1 MPIRVPDELPAVNFL
16 REENVFVMT
25 TSRASGQE
33 IRPLKVLILNLMP
46 KKIETEN
53 QFLRLLSNSPLQ
65 VDIQLL
71 RIDSRESRNTPAEH
85 LNNFYCNFEDI
96 QEQNFDGLIVTGAPL
111 GLVEFN
117 DVAYWPQIKQVLEWS
132 KDHVTSTLF
141 VCWAVQAALNILYGI
156 PKQTRTDKLSG
167 VYEHHILHPHA
178 LLTRGFDDSFL
189 APHSRYADF
198 PAALI
203 RDYTD
208 LEILAE
214 TEEGDAYLFA
224 SKDKRIA
231 FVTGHPEYDAQTLAQ
246 EVDRSVKS
254 LDAKLTIPVDM
265 ATEFMTQVA
274 KLEGYQED
282 QAKKLAKQQVE
293 GASAM
298 GQMFRLTTLQDNTI
312 TTSLQYAN
320 GQITLNGQ
328 KMSLEDFVGMF
339 AMPALNVPA
348 VPAIPQQ

>member
-1 MPIRVPDELPAVNFL
+1 MPIRVQDELPAVNFL
-16 REENVFVMT
+16 REENVFVMKA
-25 TSRASGQE
+25 SRATGQE

-65 VDIQLL
+65 VDVQLL
-71 RIDSRESRNTPAEH
+71 RIDARESRNTPSEH
-85 LNNFYCNFEDI
+85 LNNFYCDFDDI
-96 QEQNFDGLIVTGAPL
+96 RNDNFDGLIVTGAPL

-117 DVAYWPQIKQVLEWS
+117 DVAYWPQIKQVLEWA

-156 PKQTRTDKLSG
+156 PKQTRSDKLSG

-178 LLTRGFDDSFL
+178 LLTRGFDDFFL

-214 TEEGDAYLFA
+214 TEDGDAYLFA

-231 FVTGHPEYDAQTLAQ
+231 FVTGHPEYDAHTLASEFFRDVEARPKPGSTVQLFPQ
-246 EVDRSVKS
+246 ERSPNPAQS
-254 LDAKLTIPVDM
+254 I
-265 ATEFMTQVA
+265 
-274 KLEGYQED
+274 
-282 QAKKLAKQQVE
+282 LA
-293 GASAM
+293 
-298 GQMFRLTTLQDNTI
+298 
-312 TTSLQYAN
+312 
-320 GQITLNGQ
+320 
-328 KMSLEDFVGMF
+328 
-339 AMPALNVPA
+339 
-348 VPAIPQQ
+348 

>member
-246 EVDRSVKS
+246 EYFRDVGAGLGPEVPYNYFPHNDPQNTPRASWRSHGNLLFTNWLNYYV
-254 LDAKLTIPVDM
+254 
-265 ATEFMTQVA
+265 
-274 KLEGYQED
+274 Y
-282 QAKKLAKQQVE
+282 
-293 GASAM
+293 
-298 GQMFRLTTLQDNTI
+298 
-312 TTSLQYAN
+312 
-320 GQITLNGQ
+320 QITPYDLRHMNPT
-328 KMSLEDFVGMF
+328 LD
-339 AMPALNVPA
+339 
-348 VPAIPQQ
+348 

>member
-1 MPIRVPDELPAVNFL
+1 MPIRVQDELPAVNFL
-16 REENVFVMT
+16 RNENVFVMT
-25 TSRASGQE
+25 TTRATTQE

-71 RIDSRESRNTPAEH
+71 RIDARESRNTPAEH
-85 LNNFYCNFEDI
+85 LNNFYCNFDEICD
-96 QEQNFDGLIVTGAPL
+96 QNFDGLIVTGAPL

-117 DVAYWPQIKQVLEWS
+117 DVAYWPQIKQVLEWA

-156 PKQTRTDKLSG
+156 PKQTRAEKISG

-198 PAALI
+198 PAGLI

-231 FVTGHPEYDAQTLAQ
+231 FVTGHPEYDANTLAS
-246 EVDRSVKS
+246 EYFRDVEAG
-254 LDAKLTIPVDM
+254 LNPEIPHNYFPQNDPQNKPR
-265 ATEFMTQVA
+265 ATWHSHGNLLF
-274 KLEGYQED
+274 
-282 QAKKLAKQQVE
+282 
-293 GASAM
+293 
-298 GQMFRLTTLQDNTI
+298 
-312 TTSLQYAN
+312 AN
-320 GQITLNGQ
+320 WLNYYVYQITPYDLRHMNPT
-328 KMSLEDFVGMF
+328 LE
-339 AMPALNVPA
+339 
-348 VPAIPQQ
+348 

>member
-96 QEQNFDGLIVTGAPL
+96 QDQNFDGLIVTGAPL

-117 DVAYWPQIKQVLEWS
+117 DV
-132 KDHVTSTLF
+132 
-141 VCWAVQAALNILYGI
+141 
-156 PKQTRTDKLSG
+156 
-167 VYEHHILHPHA
+167 
-178 LLTRGFDDSFL
+178 GFDDSFL

-246 EVDRSVKS
+246 EYFRDVEAGLGPEVPYNYFPHNDPQNTPRASWRSHGNLLFTNWLNYYV
-254 LDAKLTIPVDM
+254 
-265 ATEFMTQVA
+265 
-274 KLEGYQED
+274 Y
-282 QAKKLAKQQVE
+282 
-293 GASAM
+293 
-298 GQMFRLTTLQDNTI
+298 
-312 TTSLQYAN
+312 
-320 GQITLNGQ
+320 QITPYDLRHMNPT
-328 KMSLEDFVGMF
+328 LD
-339 AMPALNVPA
+339 
-348 VPAIPQQ
+348 

>member
-1 MPIRVPDELPAVNFL
+1 MQDELPAVNFL

-65 VDIQLL
+65 VDVQLL
-71 RIDSRESRNTPAEH
+71 RIDARESRNTPTEH

-96 QEQNFDGLIVTGAPL
+96 CEQNFDGLIVTGAPL

-117 DVAYWPQIKQVLEWS
+117 DVAYWPQIQQVLEWA

-178 LLTRGFDDSFL
+178 LLTRGFDDAFL

-208 LEILAE
+208 LEIFAE

-231 FVTGHPEYDAQTLAQ
+231 FVTGHPEYDAHTLGSEYFRDVEAGLTP
-246 EVDRSVKS
+246 EVPYNYFPKDE
-254 LDAKLTIPVDM
+254 P
-265 ATEFMTQVA
+265 
-274 KLEGYQED
+274 
-282 QAKKLAKQQVE
+282 AKQTA
-293 GASAM
+293 GNLA
-298 GQMFRLTTLQDNTI
+298 
-312 TTSLQYAN
+312 
-320 GQITLNGQ
+320 
-328 KMSLEDFVGMF
+328 
-339 AMPALNVPA
+339 
-348 VPAIPQQ
+348 

>member
-1 MPIRVPDELPAVNFL
+1 MPIRVQDELPAVNFL
-16 REENVFVMT
+16 RNENVFVMAA
-25 TSRASGQE
+25 SRATGQE

-71 RIDSRESRNTPAEH
+71 RIDARESRNTPSEH
-85 LNNFYCNFEDI
+85 LNNFYCDFDDI
-96 QEQNFDGLIVTGAPL
+96 RNDNFDGLIVTGAPL

-117 DVAYWPQIKQVLEWS
+117 DVAYWPQIKQVLEWA

-156 PKQTRTDKLSG
+156 PKQTRNEKLSG

-214 TEEGDAYLFA
+214 TEDGDAYLFA

-231 FVTGHPEYDAQTLAQ
+231 FVTGHPEYDSHTLASEYFRDVEAGLTPELPYNYFPKNDPQ
-246 EVDRSVKS
+246 NTPRASWRSHGN
-254 LDAKLTIPVDM
+254 LLFT
-265 ATEFMTQVA
+265 
-274 KLEGYQED
+274 
-282 QAKKLAKQQVE
+282 
-293 GASAM
+293 
-298 GQMFRLTTLQDNTI
+298 
-312 TTSLQYAN
+312 N
-320 GQITLNGQ
+320 GLNYDVYQITPYDRRP
-328 KMSLEDFVGMF
+328 MHPTRD
-339 AMPALNVPA
+339 
-348 VPAIPQQ
+348 